1 MRITELHLIKKE
13 DLDSYKKNDILF
25 KELNEFKITY
35 PQYFSEK
42 FTCNKWLLESIEKRM
57 IFNMLY
63 SDFLQY
69 KEEKLSILDVG
80 GGINIFQKIIS
91 QNHNYAVLD
100 IVNHEKK
107 KEAENF
113 AKNFNFNLIISDWF
127 DHLSENKEN
136 YDILIANDIFP
147 NVDQRLLEFINLAL
161 KITQELRICLT
172 YHQFLKIY
180 KVIRK
185 DCSEELT
192 VKALNGRN
200 VADILRIS
208 DLEVDENTL
217 YSIEKNTESIFQN
230 KRTVAL
236 LKIK

>member
-1 MRITELHLIKKE
+1 MRITELHLIKKK
-13 DLDSYKKNDILF
+13 DLEAYKNNDIVF
-25 KELNEFKITY
+25 KELNELKISN

-42 FTCNKWLLESIEKRM
+42 FTCNKWLLDSIEKRM
-57 IFNMLY
+57 MFNIIY
-63 SDFLQY
+63 SDIFKN
-69 KEEKLSILDVG
+69 KEKNLRILDVG

-91 QNHNYAVLD
+91 QNNNYSVLD
-100 IVNHEKK
+100 IINHEDK

-113 AKNFNFNLIISDWF
+113 AKNFNFNLIVNDWF
-127 DHLSENKEN
+127 DHLSKNKDN
-136 YDILIANDIFP
+136 YDILISNYIFP

-161 KITQELRICLT
+161 KITKELRICLT

-180 KVIRK
+180 KVVRK

-208 DLEVDENTL
+208 DLQVDENTL
-217 YSIEKNTESIFQN
+217 CSIENHTESIFQN
-230 KRTVAL
+230 KRTIAL